1 MTGGIHRAGPDFS
14 IGNKRFYGSRKGA
27 I

>member
-1 MTGGIHRAGPDFS
+1 MTGDRAGPDFS